1 MTDPRS
7 TSGPKYGLEQ
17 NVPWHA
23 KAGFAAGHIPDD
35 IKNFAW
41 DLFVLFLYTQVYG
54 LSGSLTGLALLIA
67 LVFDAISDTYVGF
80 LSDNLRQLRFGR
92 RHTLMIIACIPF
104 SFCFF
109 GLFVP
114 PPGLGQI
121 GLFLWLTVFAVLTRL
136 FITTFVVPLKAVG
149 AELSR
154 NIAQRPQI
162 VAWGAVGGTV
172 ARVGLPLV
180 AFGYFFRASEEYSRG
195 QLDPANYPPFAFA
208 FAIVALLGMIVA
220 ILLTIKPVVALARL
234 VTHTAR
240 PRIGPVETIKA
251 VFSARTVTPNVRRA
265 VLLALLVFFSIKS
278 ITVLKVHIVTYLW
291 QTPAD
296 LTQWI
301 VAAQYIGL
309 AVGAIAL
316 PMTVR
321 QFDRKLCVGVGM
333 VGFTTFT
340 GLAVLLPVFGFM
352 PPPGSRELAYAVI
365 TMLFGAGVLL
375 GVYFV
380 AIGSLGADVAD
391 EHEANTGKRQ
401 QALISG
407 FGMFAIK
414 ASSAI
419 MTLITGLYLD
429 LIKFPVGL
437 PVSEM
442 PMDKVHALAIF
453 GAAFCLIGGLS
464 TLYVVSRFEISLPK
478 QREINRRLAAMLKG
492 HDPEPATLV
501 SQEAPEPG
509 FSAQYADDKV

>member
-1 MTDPRS
+1 MTNLSRS
-7 TSGPKYGLEQ
+7 PGPKYGLEQ
-17 NVPWHA
+17 HVPWHA
-23 KAGFAAGHIPDD
+23 KAGFAAGHVPDD

-54 LSGSLTGLALLIA
+54 LSGTLTGLAILIA

-80 LSDNLRQLRFGR
+80 LSDNVRQLKFGR

-104 SFCFF
+104 SLCFF
-109 GLFVP
+109 ALFVP
-114 PPGLGQI
+114 PPGLGQM

-154 NIAQRPQI
+154 NFAQRPQI
-162 VAWGAVGGTV
+162 VAWGAVGGTA
-172 ARVGLPLV
+172 ARVALPLV
-180 AFGYFFRASEEYSRG
+180 AFGYFFKASEEYSRG
-195 QLDPANYPPFAFA
+195 QLDPANYPPFALA
-208 FAIVALLGMIVA
+208 FAIASLVGMVVC
-220 ILLTIKPVVALARL
+220 ILLTIKPVLALERL
-234 VTHTAR
+234 EKHTVR
-240 PRIGPVETIKA
+240 HRLGLVDTVKA
-251 VFSARTVTPNVRRA
+251 VVSAMTVTPNVRRA
-265 VLLALLVFFSIKS
+265 VLLALLVFFAIKS

-316 PMTVR
+316 PVAVK
-321 QFDRKLCVGVGM
+321 QFDRKLCVSVGM

-340 GLAVLLPVFGFM
+340 GLAVLLPVLGLM
-352 PPPGSRELAYAVI
+352 PPAGSRELAYGVI
-365 TMLFGAGVLL
+365 AMLFCAGVLL

-407 FGMFAIK
+407 FGMLAIK
-414 ASSAI
+414 SSSAV
-419 MTLITGLYLD
+419 MTMITGLYLD
-429 LIKFPVGL
+429 LIKFPVGMAVADVPL
-437 PVSEM
+437 E
-442 PMDKVHALAIF
+442 KVHALAIF

-464 TLYVVSRFEISLPK
+464 VLYVVSRFDISLEK
-478 QREINRRLAAMLKG
+478 QRDINRRLAAMLKVDDQDVPAQAA
-492 HDPEPATLV
+492 DPTV
-501 SQEAPEPG
+501 EPG
-509 FSAQYADDKV
+509 FGPQYADDKV